1 MENNKY
7 KTSKIFEIIN
17 KKGRF
22 IGSTFSLALSNK
34 LASYRK
40 DFLNYTKGLKKY
52 NIVFEILKHGC
63 YKINLLES
71 FSCSSIDELRAREQ
85 FWIEK
90 LNCINKDYENFEK
103 VENNMCETDENK
115 ISHEMVVKVKND
127 TEFNICETDEPVS
140 QDAKIE
146 NVVSR
151 DDVIENVVSRDVAIK
166 TFSHIKNDENDKS
179 NNFEKIKMNAEPFK
193 LKIMEDFAKEKY
205 DKRQKTKNKKK
216 DINSTR
222 KMPFV
227 FDKIKQLDK
236 DIIEKKVTKEIKD
249 FKFELSDE
257 SEESEENDEN
267 EEDEEDF
274 EFIDGNYDPIIDK
287 YNTSETMS
295 FIELCKINLSKKG
308 RTDIIDK
315 CFEKYNSFVKTDIT
329 TKVYAKDLI
338 REILQL

>member
-40 DFLNYTKGLKKY
+40 DYLNYTKGLKKY
-52 NIVFEILKHGC
+52 NVVFEILKYGC

-71 FSCSSIDELRAREQ
+71 YSCSSIDELRAREQ

-90 LNCINKDYENFEK
+90 LNCINKEYENFETENDAVK
-103 VENNMCETDENK
+103 VETNRETNENE
-115 ISHEMVVKVKND
+115 IVVNTD
-127 TEFNICETDEPVS
+127 AEPNICETEETDVS
-140 QDAKIE
+140 QD
-146 NVVSR
+146 V
-151 DDVIENVVSRDVAIK
+151 VIENVVSQVETDILHV
-166 TFSHIKNDENDKS
+166 ENDKNKIKS
-179 NNFEKIKMNAEPFK
+179 TNFEKINIKAEPFK
-193 LKIMEDFAKEKY
+193 FKIMEDFVEDLPTY
-205 DKRQKTKNKKK
+205 DKRQRTKNKKRNL
-216 DINSTR
+216 NSTR

-236 DIIEKKVTKEIKD
+236 DPIEKKVTKEIKD
-249 FKFELSDE
+249 FKFELISDE

-267 EEDEEDF
+267 DENEEDESDEDF
-274 EFIDGNYDPIIDK
+274 EFVDGNYDPIIDK

-295 FIELCKINLSKKG
+295 FIELCKINLLKRG

-315 CFEKYNSFVKTDIT
+315 CCAKYNSFVKTDMT
-329 TKVYAKDLI
+329 MKAHAKDLI
-338 REILQL
+338 QHILQLTH

>member
-71 FSCSSIDELRAREQ
+71 YSCSSIDELRAREQ

-90 LNCINKDYENFEK
+90 LNCINKDYEK
-103 VENNMCETDENK
+103 VENAMA
-115 ISHEMVVKVKND
+115 VKVEND
-127 TEFNICETDEPVS
+127 VS
-140 QDAKIE
+140 HVE
-146 NVVSR
+146 NDVSHVEN
-151 DDVIENVVSRDVAIK
+151 DVLHVENDVL
-166 TFSHIKNDENDKS
+166 HVENDEIDKP
-179 NNFEKIKMNAEPFK
+179 NNFEKININVEPFK
-193 LKIMEDFAKEKY
+193 IEESPIY
-205 DKRQKTKNKKK
+205 DIRQKTKNKKK
-216 DINSTR
+216 NINSTR

-227 FDKIKQLDK
+227 FDKIHQLDK
-236 DIIEKKVTKEIKD
+236 DSGDDVSSEKKVTKSIKD
-249 FKFELSDE
+249 FKFELISDE
-257 SEESEENDEN
+257 SESEID
-267 EEDEEDF
+267 DDSDEDF
-274 EFIDGNYDPIIDK
+274 EFVDGDYNPIIDK
-287 YNTSETMS
+287 YNASETMS
-295 FIELCKINLSKKG
+295 FIQLCKSQLLKKG

-315 CFEKYNSFVKTDIT
+315 CFEKYTSFVKTDMT
-329 TKVYAKDLI
+329 MKAYAKDLI
-338 REILQL
+338 QHILQL